1 MKNKPRVKKHGLNP
15 AKQKLLAKQQVGSFL
30 EKQRRERCRMLWC
43 MIISMHENSDIE
55 FTQDDIIKI
64 INGVQDNFDEYNS
77 LAQKYGEDLADEK
90 LSMRVNEILTANPF
104 SNEPDVLYDNSEDD
118 NGKK

>member
-1 MKNKPRVKKHGLNP
+1 
-15 AKQKLLAKQQVGSFL
+15 
-30 EKQRRERCRMLWC
+30 MLWC

-104 SNEPDVLYDNSEDD
+104 SNEPDILYDNSEDD
-118 NGKK
+118 NGEK